1 MSVTEDSNIGFIG
14 LGAMGRGMAANL
26 AKRRS
31 GDSKVYVYD
40 VVDGLMND
48 LLSEHPDIVRKSKS
62 AKEVSELSDIIFT
75 MVPEGSHVRDVYM
88 STTQGICAADI
99 SNKVLVDCSTIDI
112 ATCIVVRDHIATNFP
127 SARFYDAPV
136 SGGTIGA
143 ANGSLSFFLGCGEND
158 PTLPHLQA
166 LLANMGKRI
175 IPCGGP
181 TLGLAAKLAHNYLG
195 GLIFIA
201 GSEAMNMGIRAGLD
215 ARVLAN
221 VFSAGA
227 AQSTIMDRF
236 NPVPGILPDA
246 PSSNNYAPGFKIQ
259 LHRKDFGLA
268 IDMAKEVGSRL
279 ALGDAGLQTF
289 KGASSDPRC
298 KDLDSSVVYR
308 YLGGVEDWP
317 GRVI

>member
-1 MSVTEDSNIGFIG
+1 MPIDLTEFQ
-14 LGAMGRGMAANL
+14 
-26 AKRRS
+26 
-31 GDSKVYVYD
+31 
-40 VVDGLMND
+40 
-48 LLSEHPDIVRKSKS
+48 
-62 AKEVSELSDIIFT
+62 DIIFT

-88 STTQGICAADI
+88 STPHGICAADI
-99 SNKVLVDCSTIDI
+99 SNKVLIDCSTIDI
-112 ATCIVVRDHIATNFP
+112 ATCLAVRDHIATNFP
-127 SARFYDAPV
+127 STRFYDAPV

-143 ANGSLSFFLGCGEND
+143 ANGQLSFFLGCHEND
-158 PTLPHLQA
+158 PTLPDLQG
-166 LLANMGKRI
+166 LLANMGQKT

-195 GLIFIA
+195 GIIFIA
-201 GSEAMNMGIRAGLD
+201 GSEAMNMGMRAGLD

-236 NPVPGILPDA
+236 NPVPGVLPDA

-259 LHRKDFGLA
+259 LHCKDFGLA

-289 KGASSDPRC
+289 KGASGDPRC
-298 KDLDSSVVYR
+298 KDLDSSAVYR